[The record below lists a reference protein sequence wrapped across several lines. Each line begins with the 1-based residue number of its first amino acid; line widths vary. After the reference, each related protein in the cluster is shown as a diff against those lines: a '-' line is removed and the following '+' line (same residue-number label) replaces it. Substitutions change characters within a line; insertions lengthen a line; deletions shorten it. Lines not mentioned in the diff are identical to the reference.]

1 MTRRL
6 SLNSTLTDVIA
17 RKGLDSVAALLDG
30 DRRAPSNNY
39 ILDRSASRSRMV
51 GSTSVEDEVKSLF
64 RGPSANFISHE
75 LYMVLTEGIASIQPT
90 PNEICD
96 YELSGQVEAIAAA
109 TNEEDFKAAVVKA
122 VELIN
127 LAGCMNLTL
136 HLNQDE
142 QTTLVKS
149 LTKFVVCERIK
160 HWKEF
165 FIFTIKP
172 LDALQLDNM
181 FDVKWLTEGSNRKC
195 IERILVYW
203 RDFLQDLEEGQ
214 GELFVTLK
222 DLLAFTT
229 GADEVPAHGFNFPL
243 QLSFIHPEDLQDV
256 AKCCTAGFIHPEDLQ
271 NVAKYC
277 TAGFIHPE
285 DLQDVEKCCTAGF
298 IHSEDLQD
306 VAKCCTAGFIHPEDL
321 QDVAKCCTAGFIHPE
336 GLQDVAKC
344 CTAGFPYA
352 NTCTMKLKIPV
363 VNDYNTFQRNM
374 AAAIS
379 VTVTFTNQ

>member
-1 MTRRL
+1 M
-6 SLNSTLTDVIA
+6 
-17 RKGLDSVAALLDG
+17 AL
-30 DRRAPSNNY
+30 A
-39 ILDRSASRSRMV
+39 
-51 GSTSVEDEVKSLF
+51 
-64 RGPSANFISHE
+64 
-75 LYMVLTEGIASIQPT
+75 EGIASIQPT

-109 TNEEDFKAAVVKA
+109 NNEEDFKAAVVKA

-136 HLNQDE
+136 HLNQDG

-149 LTKFVVCERIK
+149 LTKFVVCDRIQSPFEQFEDGLQTMGLVGEKNKK
-160 HWKEF
+160 HWKEV

-181 FDVKWLTEGSNRKC
+181 FDMKWLTEGK
-195 IERILVYW
+195 
-203 RDFLQDLEEGQ
+203 GQ

-271 NVAKYC
+271 DVAKCC
-277 TAGFIHPE
+277 TAWFIHPE
-285 DLQDVEKCCTAGF
+285 Y
-298 IHSEDLQD
+298 LQD
-306 VAKCCTAGFIHPEDL
+306 VAKCCTAGFIHPED
-321 QDVAKCCTAGFIHPE
+321 
-336 GLQDVAKC
+336 LQDVAKC

-379 VTVTFTNQ
+379 MTVTFTNQ

>member
-6 SLNSTLTDVIA
+6 SLNSNLTDVIA
-17 RKGLDSVAALLDG
+17 RNGLDSVAALLDG
-30 DRRAPSNNY
+30 DGRAPSN
-39 ILDRSASRSRMV
+39 SASRSRMV
-51 GSTSVEDEVKSLF
+51 GSTSVEDELVSKPFFFLILRAVKSKFKKRLRKVQLNVHTTKAGQMLAYF
-64 RGPSANFISHE
+64 IMHRRPSANFISHE
-75 LYMVLTEGIASIQPT
+75 LYMALTEGIASIQPT

-109 TNEEDFKAAVVKA
+109 SNEEDFKAAVVKA

-136 HLNQDE
+136 HLNQDG

-149 LTKFVVCERIK
+149 LTKFVLMEKNKK
-160 HWKEF
+160 HWKEV

-256 AKCCTAGFIHPEDLQ
+256 AKCCTAGF
-271 NVAKYC
+271 
-277 TAGFIHPE
+277 
-285 DLQDVEKCCTAGF
+285 
-298 IHSEDLQD
+298 
-306 VAKCCTAGFIHPEDL
+306 
-321 QDVAKCCTAGFIHPE
+321 
-336 GLQDVAKC
+336 
-344 CTAGFPYA
+344 PYA

-379 VTVTFTNQ
+379 MTVTFTNQ